1 MDKTNNISINGIAHI
16 ALSVKCL
23 NTSKKF
29 YKELM
34 PFLGLNLIHESKKSI
49 YFIGSRTGVL
59 LQEIINNNV
68 QSNFS
73 QNNIG
78 LHHFCFR
85 ARKKND
91 IFLVEKKLKKM
102 NADIIRGPIEGVWAS
117 GYFYILFE
125 DPDKIRLE
133 VNYVPNKGVLQK
145 NIKFNPSNDY

>member
-1 MDKTNNISINGIAHI
+1 MYYQIFPRITLD
-16 ALSVKCL
+16 
-23 NTSKKF
+23 
-29 YKELM
+29 
-34 PFLGLNLIHESKKSI
+34 
-49 YFIGSRTGVL
+49 FITFVL
-59 LQEIINNNV
+59 EQE
-68 QSNFS
+68 
-73 QNNIG
+73 
-78 LHHFCFR
+78 
-85 ARKKND
+85 KKND